1 MFLGLLNKGTKDLF
15 LELSIHAALANRV
28 LATEEEEIIL
38 QYCNEMNIPM
48 KEIKKT
54 MDEETLVSKLS
65 NDILMVEKRIV
76 IIEIVALVLADE
88 VYDEEEK
95 DFLNRL
101 VKSMGLDA
109 KALEEASNLVKRFN
123 NIFEEMNNF
132 INK

>member
-15 LELSIHAALANRV
+15 LELSIHTALANRV

-54 MDEETLVSKLS
+54 MDEETLVFKLS
-65 NDILMVEKRIV
+65 NDISMVEKRIV

-95 DFLNRL
+95 EFLSRL
-101 VKSMGLDA
+101 IKSMGLDV
-109 KALEEASNLVKRFN
+109 KDLEEASNLVNRFN
-123 NIFEEMNNF
+123 SVFEEMNNY

>member
-15 LELSIHAALANRV
+15 LELSIHTALANRV

-65 NDILMVEKRIV
+65 NDISIVEKRIV

-95 DFLNRL
+95 DFLIKL

-109 KALEEASNLVKRFN
+109 KDLEEASNLVKRFN